1 MPVRQRQQALVF
13 ALQPFLNVTPLGADA
28 AEYAIAGNVVALAA
42 GRNEELA
49 ADLVIE
55 HQKGRHHADRREVVN
70 GGCPVAGV
78 DAPVFSATK
87 RRYVPAR
94 RRRRFA
100 GALSH

>member
-1 MPVRQRQQALVF
+1 VPVRQRQQALVF

-70 GGCPVAGV
+70 DGCPVAAV
-78 DAPVFSATK
+78 DAPVLFGSQAP
-87 RRYVPAR
+87 VCS
-94 RRRRFA
+94 
-100 GALSH
+100 GAAPP